1 MTIHHRPSLQHHIL
15 ILPLPF
21 PHRRSLLPRLLHRLR
36 RHLPLRQPFL
46 VSRNLL
52 PLLFVIVLSFD
63 EPSTFLAFE
72 VVGAAFARAGGHGAV
87 CLGEEAF
94 GFLLGV
100 AEGWEFSS
108 LELSSVVNSLQHGL
122 QFGLPF
128 LPFPI
133 YLPPAIFL
141 PQITL
146 LDRLSGIHSG
156 HGNGSLELDPRVVLV
171 TAADA
176 GIGWCTTVLVGV
188 VGSLVIIVATFG
200 CKPTDLMCI
209 PLNPAISSHLRRGC
223 DGP

>member
-21 PHRRSLLPRLLHRLR
+21 PHRRSLLPRLLHRHR
-36 RHLPLRQPFL
+36 RRLPLRQPFL
-46 VSRNLL
+46 VSGNLL

-72 VVGAAFARAGGHGAV
+72 VVSAAFASARGHGAV

-94 GFLLGV
+94 GFLLRV
-100 AEGWEFSS
+100 AEGWELSS
-108 LELSSVVNSLQHGL
+108 LELSIVHSLQLGL

-146 LDRLSGIHSG
+146 LDRLSSIHSG
-156 HGNGSLELDPRVVLV
+156 NGNGSLELDPRIVLV
-171 TAADA
+171 AAADG

-188 VGSLVIIVATFG
+188 VGSLVIIAATFG
-200 CKPTDLMCI
+200 CKPTDLLRI
-209 PLNPAISSHLRRGC
+209 PSNPAIRSHLRRGC